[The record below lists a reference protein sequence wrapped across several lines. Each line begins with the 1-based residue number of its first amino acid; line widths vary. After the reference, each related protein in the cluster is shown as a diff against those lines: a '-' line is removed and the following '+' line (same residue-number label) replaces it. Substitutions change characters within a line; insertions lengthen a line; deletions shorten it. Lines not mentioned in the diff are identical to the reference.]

1 MYSASKVSRVNNPT
15 VIEELTKDDLSRY
28 LYLQK
33 LVSNSIEIIDSKNN
47 EISEKQ
53 HRLLDIYQKCLKLK
67 AQKLEDTAQKSENI
81 KSYLS
86 GR

>member
-1 MYSASKVSRVNNPT
+1 MSRVNNPT